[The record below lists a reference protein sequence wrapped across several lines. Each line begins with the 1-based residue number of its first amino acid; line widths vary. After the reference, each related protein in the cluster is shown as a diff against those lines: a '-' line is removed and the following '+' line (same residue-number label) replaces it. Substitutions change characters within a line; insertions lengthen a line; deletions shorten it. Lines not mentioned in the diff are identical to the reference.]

1 MLRDQNID
9 YPSHLFV
16 SLQVHP
22 DTGISGKAMSIMNSF
37 VNDVFERIASEASR
51 LAHYSKRS
59 TMSSREIQVG
69 NQKFDNS
76 MPIKMIEGFF
86 LFLMPCFADGRPP
99 HSARRAV
106 ETRRVR
112 GNQGHHQVHGQQ
124 DAQVAVLASAAA
136 GSNPS
141 SSIHPNGP
149 R

>member
-1 MLRDQNID
+1 
-9 YPSHLFV
+9 
-16 SLQVHP
+16 
-22 DTGISGKAMSIMNSF
+22 
-37 VNDVFERIASEASR
+37 
-51 LAHYSKRS
+51 
-59 TMSSREIQVG
+59 
-69 NQKFDNS
+69 

-86 LFLMPCFADGRPP
+86 LFLVPRFADGRPP

-124 DAQVAVLASAAA
+124 DAQVAVLSSAAA

-141 SSIHPNGP
+141 FSIHPNGP